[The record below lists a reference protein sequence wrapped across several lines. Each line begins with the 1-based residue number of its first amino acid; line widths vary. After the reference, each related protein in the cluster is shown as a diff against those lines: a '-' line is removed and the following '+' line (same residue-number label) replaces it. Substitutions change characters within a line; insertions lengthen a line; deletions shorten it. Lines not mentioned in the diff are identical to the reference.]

1 MLVEELVD
9 TISCIFLPITIKKFA
24 CLVGASKNM
33 HADLLQWG
41 DILFLEENGVVSTE
55 PNLKNK
61 ELQPQL
67 KSDT

>member
-1 MLVEELVD
+1 MHTD
-9 TISCIFLPITIKKFA
+9 FL
-24 CLVGASKNM
+24 L
-33 HADLLQWG
+33 WG
-41 DILFLEENGVVSTE
+41 DILFLEENSVVLTE